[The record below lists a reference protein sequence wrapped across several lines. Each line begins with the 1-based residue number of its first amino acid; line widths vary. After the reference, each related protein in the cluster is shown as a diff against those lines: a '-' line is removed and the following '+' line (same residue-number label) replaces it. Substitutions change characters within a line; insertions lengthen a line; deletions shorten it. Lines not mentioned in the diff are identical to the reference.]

1 MFKLLHFKVSASCPN
16 PDPETDL
23 EPELASNPNLDLEP
37 DLDREAWEIPDLIIW
52 TQRTFTGCFFSAYE
66 NTTKHIRGIKKNNDM
81 RRKFSCTYI
90 FSSILLLE
98 VSSSLQ

>member
-37 DLDREAWEIPDLIIW
+37 DLDREAWEIPDLII
-52 TQRTFTGCFFSAYE
+52 
-66 NTTKHIRGIKKNNDM
+66 
-81 RRKFSCTYI
+81 
-90 FSSILLLE
+90 
-98 VSSSLQ
+98 